1 MEFERDFYTKIIV
14 TIIPTNLVT
23 NSLLFL
29 VCPFIETKKSRST
42 IDFYK
47 RIFLHV
53 IPTRIIVPWM
63 AVSLAPKN

>member
-14 TIIPTNLVT
+14 TIIPKNLVT

-53 IPTRIIVPWM
+53 IPTCIIVPWM